1 MIEVRI
7 LRDEL
12 SLRPFHSPLSL
23 PILPHPLF
31 LSLLSPS
38 SHAFSLRI
46 ARAHVASLIS
56 FHSLPFMLVG
66 TTEIMQTRIVVC
78 VGLRCFP
85 AIFVLLSCCLHF
97 VFVHDLSSQVRAHH
111 EWGECGEVHVKCVFL
126 HHYHVPSLSLGVC
139 VFVCALHCV

>member
-1 MIEVRI
+1 MNFLFV
-7 LRDEL
+7 LFTLLCLSPFSLTLSFFLSCPLPPML
-12 SLRPFHSPLSL
+12 SLC
-23 PILPHPLF
+23 
-31 LSLLSPS
+31 
-38 SHAFSLRI
+38 